1 LRISDCGLK
10 AKARALR
17 LESSNPQSAIRNP
30 QWEERPMKRMPWVAL
45 ALLLLPLSG
54 RAPACSLC
62 GSLASRQTLC
72 QEMES
77 AKVVLYGT
85 LANPRFD
92 NSPGAPPGSG
102 LTDLHIARVL
112 RTDPALGNAKTL
124 VIPQYLP
131 VLDAKDPP
139 KFVVLCKVADGK
151 LQPYTGRSIKS
162 EAVLKYVEG
171 ALALQGKDRVQTLL
185 YFFAYLDNADET
197 IAADAFLEFARSS
210 DQEIAQI
217 APRLPP
223 DRLRRLL
230 QDPRTPSERLS
241 LYGFLLGT
249 AGTDRDADLLRDMI
263 LRPTDRTAGALDG
276 LLSGYI
282 QRRPREGWDLVVAVV
297 SDGKRPFSQRFAAA
311 RTLRFY
317 HTCQPV
323 ESRREVLRG
332 LDAMLPDGEV
342 ADLAIEDL
350 RRWKLWDLT
359 AKVLAQ
365 YGRATHDTPIVRRT
379 IIRYALCCPQPEA
392 RQFIANLRRLDPG
405 LVRELEEGLE

>member
-1 LRISDCGLK
+1 
-10 AKARALR
+10 
-17 LESSNPQSAIRNP
+17 
-30 QWEERPMKRMPWVAL
+30 MKRMPWVAL
-45 ALLLLPLSG
+45 ALLLLPPAG

-62 GSLASRQTLC
+62 GALASRQALC
-72 QEMES
+72 QEMEA

-102 LTDLHIARVL
+102 LTDFHIARVL
-112 RTDPALGNAKTL
+112 RSDPALGDTRTL

-139 KFVVLCKVADGK
+139 KFVVLCKVSDGK
-151 LQPYTGRSIKS
+151 LQPYSGRSIKS
-162 EAVLKYVEG
+162 AAVLKYVEG
-171 ALALQGKDRVQTLL
+171 ALALRGKDRMQALL
-185 YFFAYLDNADET
+185 YFFAFLDNEDET
-197 IAADAFLEFARSS
+197 VAADAFLEFARSS

-217 APRLPP
+217 APRLPAE
-223 DRLRRLL
+223 RLRRLL
-230 QDPRTPSERLS
+230 QDPKTPAERIS
-241 LYGFLLGT
+241 LYAFLLGT
-249 AGTDRDADLLRDMI
+249 AGTDRDADLLRDLI

-282 QRRPREGWDLVVAVV
+282 HRRPREGWDLVVAVLG
-297 SDGKRPFSQRFAAA
+297 DGKRPFSQRFAAS

-317 HTCQPV
+317 QNSRPA
-323 ESRREVLRG
+323 ESRPQVLRA
-332 LDAMLPDGEV
+332 LEVMLPDGEV

-350 RRWKLWDLT
+350 RRWKMWDLT

-365 YGRATHDTPIVRRT
+365 YGRPSHDTPIVRRT

-392 RQFIANLRRLDPG
+392 RQFIATLRRLDPG

>member
-1 LRISDCGLK
+1 
-10 AKARALR
+10 
-17 LESSNPQSAIRNP
+17 
-30 QWEERPMKRMPWVAL
+30 MKRIAWVAL
-45 ALLLLPLSG
+45 TLLLLPLSG
-54 RAPACSLC
+54 RATACSLC
-62 GSLASRQTLC
+62 GSLAWRPTLS
-72 QEMES
+72 QEMEP

-102 LTDLHIARVL
+102 LTDFHIVRVL
-112 RTDPALGNAKTL
+112 RSDPALGSTRSL

-139 KFVVLCKVADGK
+139 KFVVLCKVSDGK
-151 LQPYTGRSIKS
+151 LQPYSGRSIKS

-171 ALALQGKDRVQTLL
+171 ALALQGKDRMQALL
-185 YFFAYLDNADET
+185 YYFAFLDHEDET
-197 IAADAFLEFARSS
+197 VAGDAFLEFARSS
-210 DQEIAQI
+210 DQEVAQI

-230 QDPRTPSERLS
+230 QDPKTPAERIS
-241 LYGFLLGT
+241 LYAFLLGT
-249 AGTDRDADLLRDMI
+249 AGTDRDADLLRDLI
-263 LRPTDRTAGALDG
+263 VRPTDRTAGALDG

-282 QRRPREGWDLVVAVV
+282 HRRPREGWDLVVAILGD
-297 SDGKRPFSQRFAAA
+297 SKRPFSQRFAAS
-311 RTLRFY
+311 RTLRFF
-317 HTCQPV
+317 QNSKPA
-323 ESRREVLRG
+323 ESRPQVLRA
-332 LDAMLPDGEV
+332 LETMLPDGEV

-350 RRWKLWDLT
+350 RRWKIWDLT

-365 YGRATHDTPIVRRT
+365 YGRPTHDTPIVRRT

-392 RQFIANLRRLDPG
+392 RQFIAALRRLDPG

>member
-1 LRISDCGLK
+1 
-10 AKARALR
+10 
-17 LESSNPQSAIRNP
+17 
-30 QWEERPMKRMPWVAL
+30 MKRMPWVAL
-45 ALLLLPLSG
+45 ALLLVPLSG
-54 RAPACSLC
+54 RTPACSLC

-72 QEMES
+72 QEMGP
-77 AKVVLYGT
+77 AKLVLYGT

-92 NSPGAPPGSG
+92 NSPGAPPGAG
-102 LTDLHIARVL
+102 LTDFHIARVL
-112 RTDPALGNAKTL
+112 RSDPALGDRKAL

-139 KFVVLCKVADGK
+139 KFVVACKVTDGK
-151 LQPYTGRSIKS
+151 LQPYCGRSIKS

-171 ALALQGKDRVQTLL
+171 ALALQGKDRMQSLL
-185 YFFAYLDNADET
+185 YFFGFLDHEDET
-197 IAADAFLEFARSS
+197 VAADAFLEFARSS
-210 DQEIAQI
+210 DPEVAQI

-230 QDPRTPSERLS
+230 QDPKTPAERIS
-241 LYGFLLGT
+241 LYAFLLGT
-249 AGTDRDADLLRDMI
+249 AGTDRDADLLRDLI
-263 LRPTDRTAGALDG
+263 LRPTDRTAAALDG

-282 QRRPREGWDLVVAVV
+282 HRRPREGWDLVVAILG
-297 SDGKRPFSQRFAAA
+297 DGKRPFTQRFAAS

-317 HTCQPV
+317 QNSQPA
-323 ESRREVLRG
+323 EARPQVLRG
-332 LDAMLPDGEV
+332 LEAMLPDGEV

-350 RRWKLWDLT
+350 RRWKMWDLT

-365 YGRATHDTPIVRRT
+365 YGRPTHDTPIVRRT